1 MFREIR
7 EVKKSEKITDQ
18 QPVVLGYTQIKPE
31 GIMTYEEACDFINS
45 LFEI

>member
-7 EVKKSEKITDQ
+7 EIKKSEKITDE

-31 GIMTYEEACDFINS
+31 GIMTSEEAMSFINN
-45 LFEI
+45 LFTI

>member
-18 QPVVLGYTQIKPE
+18 QVTVLGYTQIKPE
-31 GIMTYEEACDFINS
+31 GTMSKDEAIDFIES
-45 LFEI
+45 LFRN

>member
-7 EVKKSEKITDQ
+7 EVKKSEKITDK

-31 GIMTYEEACDFINS
+31 GIMTPEEAMDFINN
-45 LFEI
+45 LFAI